1 MVEHVNIID
10 SERHEAK
17 GASTASANQ
26 VLHANG
32 DGTTTFKFLD
42 YANLLNKP
50 LLEGYERLFFDG
62 NTASQS
68 PVAVNTPIKISFGT
82 GVATAD
88 AQLATDGVITFLTN
102 GQYLISV
109 FLRFGRTSGAGSSV
123 MFNRIV
129 YNGTQ
134 ALNTNCVKLTDAEAT
149 VPFSANLIFD
159 AVAGD
164 TVYFE
169 LMRDSSGINNGGLV
183 ATTPSV
189 AGWGISP
196 SATVVVHKFSGS

>member
-88 AQLATDGVITFLTN
+88 AQLATDGVITSPPL
-102 GQYLISV
+102 LIPEESRMSSKYTSIEYQ
-109 FLRFGRTSGAGSSV
+109 LRQ
-123 MFNRIV
+123 I
-129 YNGTQ
+129 
-134 ALNTNCVKLTDAEAT
+134 D
-149 VPFSANLIFD
+149 
-159 AVAGD
+159 
-164 TVYFE
+164 
-169 LMRDSSGINNGGLV
+169 
-183 ATTPSV
+183 
-189 AGWGISP
+189 
-196 SATVVVHKFSGS
+196 